1 MLQSEKNSIVNRNF
15 LKRVAFLAVAGLIL
29 LLVVMARQT
38 ETQTSLD
45 LRTEEVR
52 NMMAFGPYIENM
64 TGYKPVDYSL
74 LENTEFTSYADYQ
87 EYGFVTAEPVDQNNY
102 ETYQF
107 VLVGDEHSS
116 LGAAGYAGLLVRKES
131 LIPCGHVIN
140 K

>member
-1 MLQSEKNSIVNRNF
+1 MLQSERNCIMNKTL
-15 LKRVAFLAVAGLIL
+15 LKRVGFLVAATIIL
-29 LLVVMARQT
+29 FLVVMARQT
-38 ETQTSLD
+38 ETQASLD

-64 TGYKPVDYSL
+64 AGYKPVDYSL

-87 EYGFVTAEPVDQNNY
+87 EYGFVKAEPVDQNNY

-107 VLVGDEHSS
+107 VLVGDERGS

>member
-15 LKRVAFLAVAGLIL
+15 LKRVAFLAAAGLIL

-102 ETYQF
+102 ETYQL